1 MDCRVHLFKEK
12 VQKFLI
18 RVGPRLAATASWGSQ
33 LHFCWAPGWQL
44 VLLEPLASPGVPGF
58 SWGSGCVFLGTRVAD
73 VAAGA
78 WGFVSPAPGLA
89 AGAATGAWNFS
100 LPSSRFVAGS
110 LGFTSLCCSPAV
122 PVLSCSLYQD
132 TGKQTDLQKWD
143 LFG

>member
-1 MDCRVHLFKEK
+1 MPL
-12 VQKFLI
+12 
-18 RVGPRLAATASWGSQ
+18 GS
-33 LHFCWAPGWQL
+33 
-44 VLLEPLASPGVPGF
+44 LASPEVPGF
-58 SWGSGCVFLGTRVAD
+58 YWGSGCVFLGTRIAG
-73 VAAGA
+73 VAAGS
-78 WGFVSPAPGLA
+78 WGFTSPAPGLV
-89 AGAATGAWNFS
+89 AGAAAGAWNFS